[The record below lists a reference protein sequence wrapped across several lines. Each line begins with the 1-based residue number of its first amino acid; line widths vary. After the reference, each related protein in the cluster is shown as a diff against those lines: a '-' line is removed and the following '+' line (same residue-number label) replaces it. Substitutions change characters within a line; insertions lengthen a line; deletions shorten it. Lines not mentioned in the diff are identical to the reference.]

1 LAQGTSLAHQGMQKA
16 KSIGDSATEFGAAA
30 WNTAKNFNFS
40 TETIDQAGGFYL
52 KQGIAGRKEGGLGG
66 FVKQGFGAVGEN
78 LVEMGRKT
86 PDTLANARDF

>member
-1 LAQGTSLAHQGMQKA
+1 MQKA
-16 KSIGDSATEFGAAA
+16 KSIGDSATEFGSAA
-30 WNTAKNFNFS
+30 WNTAKNFSLS
-40 TETIDQAGGFYL
+40 TETIDQARGFYL
-52 KQGIAGRKEGGLGG
+52 KQSIAGKKEGGLGG